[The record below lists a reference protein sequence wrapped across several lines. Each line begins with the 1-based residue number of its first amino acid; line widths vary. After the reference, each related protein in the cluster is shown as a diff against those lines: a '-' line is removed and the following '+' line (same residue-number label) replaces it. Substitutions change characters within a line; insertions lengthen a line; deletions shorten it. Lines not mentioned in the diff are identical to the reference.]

1 MASDL
6 GLHGLPML
14 HKKDARLIWVKV
26 LANIGTIDNAS
37 LPNGLTKV
45 IRCQQYITLLS
56 LWDFQCIPRKH
67 VLNGL
72 KCNGP
77 SQEFRRRL
85 F

>member
-26 LANIGTIDNAS
+26 LANIGTIDDAS

-56 LWDFQCIPRKH
+56 L
-67 VLNGL
+67 
-72 KCNGP
+72 
-77 SQEFRRRL
+77 
-85 F
+85 